1 MKGSGEPRLG
11 VVYGL
16 EDAAGLGVAVV
27 AQGAAVG
34 MVVVVVVVV
43 KGAGVGAE
51 ERSWRHDS
59 DPGASHSRRPPSG
72 MCCTT
77 TRLPSTSACDVTI
90 SQSWKDVRPR
100 RRSAPRTS

>member
-16 EDAAGLGVAVV
+16 EDAVGLGVAVV

-34 MVVVVVVVV
+34 IAEGVVV
-43 KGAGVGAE
+43 KGADTGVGAD
-51 ERSWRHDS
+51 ERLWRCDS
-59 DPGASHSRRPPSG
+59 GASHSRRPPKG

-90 SQSWKDVRPR
+90 SHS
-100 RRSAPRTS
+100 